1 MFFVFF
7 PVESFFSCH
16 RFADFGVAWCEPV
29 RARPA
34 SGRRPVSAVDVH
46 SARDD
51 TVGLYLVQPT
61 GRWRLV
67 DPDSG
72 QPVFVCPACWPA
84 VQRVLSR
91 GRAVTVRQVV
101 PRPRWAQCSV
111 CDPDP
116 VC

>member
-7 PVESFFSCH
+7 PVESSFPSR

-34 SGRRPVSAVDVH
+34 SGRRPVSRSTYTATG
-46 SARDD
+46 DD
-51 TVGLYLVQPT
+51 AVGLYVVQPT

-84 VQRVLSR
+84 IRRVLPW

-101 PRPRWAQCSV
+101 PRPRWAQCAV